1 MISAFRKDS
10 QLIDLLKV
18 YKNVIPKSLCDNIID
33 RSINFK
39 WKRNG
44 WLPYKH
50 EQLGQPN
57 KEFEP
62 YRGIPDNYTEIE
74 LLPLINNAVDT
85 YIREVTY
92 PFHFL
97 VQRVDPP
104 VLLKY
109 ETGTELLPHHD
120 HGDAMGIPILTVMG
134 LLNDDF
140 GGGELVFWH
149 NETIKLEAGDIIIF
163 PTLFA
168 YTHQINKITHGTR
181 YSMVSWIF

>member
-18 YKNVIPKSLCDNIID
+18 YKNVIPKSLCDNII
-33 RSINFK
+33 RKSINYK
-39 WKRNG
+39 WNRNT
-44 WLPYKH
+44 WLPHKY

-62 YRGIPDNYTEIE
+62 HRGTIDDQSNIE
-74 LLPLINNAVDT
+74 LLPIINDTVDT
-85 YIREVTY
+85 YISEVTS

-97 VQRVDPP
+97 IQEVYSP
-104 VLLKY
+104 VVLKY
-109 ETGTELLPHHD
+109 ETGTSLLPHHD
-120 HGDAMGIPILTVMG
+120 HGNAKGIPVLTVMG

-149 NETIKLEAGDIIIF
+149 NETIKLEVGDIIIF

-168 YTHQINKITHGTR
+168 YTHQINKITQGTR